1 MFSLWFLFFG
11 TFFFLGLS
19 FALLIYDEN
28 SLYFHGVNLFPWLG
42 KKNYHSRSS
51 SNKCIIIPFLQLKF
65 LLVTSKSK
73 ARSSSSGS
81 LVAVAGFCLL

>member
-1 MFSLWFLFFG
+1 MVLIFWDL
-11 TFFFLGLS
+11 FFFLGLS

-51 SNKCIIIPFLQLKF
+51 SKMYYYTFLAAQVL
-65 LLVTSKSK
+65 
-73 ARSSSSGS
+73 
-81 LVAVAGFCLL
+81 AGYFKVESTKQ